1 MLEPARVPWQSHGF
15 AHASTP
21 TPSPGLDPCPL
32 PSPAPSRTTPKPNS
46 SIDVATHFG
55 GKLDYE
61 QGGEDDAVHNFT
73 FPAILDICARPHLSP
88 SLYE

>member
-1 MLEPARVPWQSHGF
+1 
-15 AHASTP
+15 
-21 TPSPGLDPCPL
+21 L

-46 SIDVATHFG
+46 SINVATHSG

-73 FPAILDICARPHLSP
+73 FPAILDICAATPLSI
-88 SLYE
+88 LA